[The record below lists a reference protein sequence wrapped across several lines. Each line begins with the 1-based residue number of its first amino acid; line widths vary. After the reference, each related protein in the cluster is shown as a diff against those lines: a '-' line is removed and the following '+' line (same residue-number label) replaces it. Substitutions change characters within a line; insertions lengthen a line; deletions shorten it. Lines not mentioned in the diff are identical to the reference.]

1 MTTKATKKVTFG
13 GLTLGLRLDGNAIIQ
28 IERRLNESIVGLFL
42 SSDGGTKL
50 PPANKLL
57 IVLQGANQEHGVSDD
72 DIVEAFGKFVDQGHT
87 TMELMETINDLLED
101 GGYLGKKDKEKS
113 GKEESGKKLIPLDAP
128 EETSPLD

>member
-1 MTTKATKKVTFG
+1 MATKATKKVTFG

-72 DIVEAFGKFVDQGHT
+72 DIVEAFGKFIDQGHT

>member
-1 MTTKATKKVTFG
+1 MVSKANKKVTFG

-72 DIVEAFGKFVDQGHT
+72 DIVEAFGKFIEQGHT

-113 GKEESGKKLIPLDAP
+113 GKEESGKKIIPLDAP

>member
-72 DIVEAFGKFVDQGHT
+72 DIVEAFGKFIDQGHT

-113 GKEESGKKLIPLDAP
+113 GKEESGKKIIPLDAP

>member
-1 MTTKATKKVTFG
+1 MVSKANKKVTFG

-72 DIVEAFGKFVDQGHT
+72 DIVEAFGKFIDQGHT

>member
-113 GKEESGKKLIPLDAP
+113 GKEESGKKIIPLDAP

>member
-72 DIVEAFGKFVDQGHT
+72 DIVEAFGKFIDQGHT